1 MLAYP
6 ASSGAFPEIS
16 CFARRG
22 CRHAHSHVGIISR
35 AWEVDLPTSRSPPN
49 PPSALVVL
57 NVTNKQ
63 GGIANELIDDGNET
77 IDSTANVGAIY
88 VGR

>member
-6 ASSGAFPEIS
+6 SSSGSFPEIS
-16 CFARRG
+16 YIALRG
-22 CRHAHSHVGIISR
+22 CRHAHSYVGIISR
-35 AWEVDLPTSRSPPN
+35 AWEVDLLTSRSPFN
-49 PPSALVVL
+49 PPSASVVL
-57 NVTNKQ
+57 KVTNKQ

-77 IDSTANVGAIY
+77 INSTANITAIY